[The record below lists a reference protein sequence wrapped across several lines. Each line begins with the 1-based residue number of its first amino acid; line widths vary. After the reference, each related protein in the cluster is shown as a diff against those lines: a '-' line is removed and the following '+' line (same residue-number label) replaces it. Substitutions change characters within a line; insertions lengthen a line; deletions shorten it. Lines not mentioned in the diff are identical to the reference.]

1 MLLWGG
7 AMYGTTYATP
17 VGATGSYGDITYS
30 GLNYNAYRRVASGS
44 TFDLIAEDISATT
57 VVDTSAEALVE
68 YVYYVT
74 AVSGDYESPLSEG
87 SAIFVTPSD
96 IEEQKYDDGEAETH
110 FDLSMDTMVVVKVTP
125 STYPA
130 KLGAL
135 RFNAQYAGD
144 IYKVKIFMDDA
155 GMPGDTWLRI
165 EPPVTAIEG
174 WNTFLPIDG
183 LTATGSGIVLEEG
196 ESVWIGVKGAT
207 PGDYPAWLAADTDG
221 YSGKATMQIPG
232 GGWTS
237 IASYLRC
244 NPMIRGYFDTD
255 IDITATDEIVPAE
268 YALAQNYPNPF
279 NPVTTIHFELE
290 EAGMTMIDI
299 FDITGR
305 HVRTLANTNMSA
317 GSYDLRFD
325 ASALSSGVYF
335 YRMTSGDFTAV
346 KKMSLL
352 K

>member
-1 MLLWGG
+1 
-7 AMYGTTYATP
+7 
-17 VGATGSYGDITYS
+17 
-30 GLNYNAYRRVASGS
+30 
-44 TFDLIAEDISATT
+44 
-57 VVDTSAEALVE
+57 
-68 YVYYVT
+68 
-74 AVSGDYESPLSEG
+74 
-87 SAIFVTPSD
+87 
-96 IEEQKYDDGEAETH
+96 
-110 FDLSMDTMVVVKVTP
+110 
-125 STYPA
+125 
-130 KLGAL
+130 
-135 RFNAQYAGD
+135 
-144 IYKVKIFMDDA
+144 
-155 GMPGDTWLRI
+155 
-165 EPPVTAIEG
+165 
-174 WNTFLPIDG
+174 
-183 LTATGSGIVLEEG
+183 
-196 ESVWIGVKGAT
+196 
-207 PGDYPAWLAADTDG
+207 
-221 YSGKATMQIPG
+221 
-232 GGWTS
+232 
-237 IASYLRC
+237 
-244 NPMIRGYFDTD
+244 MIRGYFDID